1 MDFSDLPLADAGIAC
16 KHPINRSDVSLVKE
30 RK

>member
-1 MDFSDLPLADAGIAC
+1 LPLVGERIAC

>member
-1 MDFSDLPLADAGIAC
+1 MDFSDLPLVGERIAC